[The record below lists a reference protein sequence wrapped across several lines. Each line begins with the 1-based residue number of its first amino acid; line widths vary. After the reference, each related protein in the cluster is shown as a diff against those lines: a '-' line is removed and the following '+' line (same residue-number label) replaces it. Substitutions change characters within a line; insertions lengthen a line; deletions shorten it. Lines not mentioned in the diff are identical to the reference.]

1 MGNPLWETL
10 QTCARAEMQQFVQRL
25 LEEEV
30 DEMLGCAKGSSTPQR
45 PPRAIAMSRGSRGNS
60 R

>member
-30 DEMLGCAKGSSTPQR
+30 DEMLGCAKSEHHTPTTR
-45 PPRAIAMSRGSRGNS
+45 VGYRNG
-60 R
+60 